1 MARVGDSD
9 DPRPKRA
16 ARWPTLLA
24 DGRRQSQG
32 AQRGWRSCN
41 SSGTALST
49 AQAEGWK
56 AAVLKLEEKLKK
68 ASSALT
74 SGRTPAHSPES

>member
-9 DPRPKRA
+9 DPRPKSA

-41 SSGTALST
+41 SSGSARPAPTTELGDTVLAW
-49 AQAEGWK
+49 ARRRGGDEGG
-56 AAVLKLEEKLKK
+56 V
-68 ASSALT
+68 
-74 SGRTPAHSPES
+74 G